1 MVAVIGDVHGCFY
14 TLIELYNQIR
24 SKYTNI
30 PIYCVGDI
38 VDRGNFSCNVMDFML
53 EEKIKFTPGNHDYM
67 FYHFFKD
74 PTSIFARSW
83 VFNGNEA
90 TLKSYRN
97 QDEKV
102 FKHIEEIRKAPL
114 FFDLEDCFIS
124 HAGVSIKYASILG
137 GLEGEE
143 FTYKVG
149 EVIEANFREDSGV
162 MWTRDPL
169 LNLGKLQ
176 IVGHTKQL
184 EITYIE
190 NSDAVYIDTGA
201 FVGNKLSAVIVEKS
215 EIIDTLEEKT
225 NMDDII

>member
-1 MVAVIGDVHGCFY
+1 MIAVIGDVHGCFY
-14 TLIELYNQIR
+14 TLIELYNSIR
-24 SKYTNI
+24 KKYKDI

-38 VDRGNFSCNVMDFML
+38 VDRGNFSCNVMDFMIN
-53 EEKIKFTPGNHDYM
+53 EKILFTPGNHDYM

-90 TLKSYRN
+90 TLKSYKN

-102 FKHIEEIRKAPL
+102 FKHIEVIRSAPL
-114 FFDLEDCFIS
+114 YYDLPDCFIS
-124 HAGVSIKYASILG
+124 HAGISIKFGNVLG
-137 GLEGEE
+137 GLPEKE
-143 FTYKVG
+143 FSRKIEDV
-149 EVIEANFREDSGV
+149 VISNYREDSGV

-169 LNLGKLQ
+169 LNIGKLQ

-184 EITYIE
+184 EIIYIE

-201 FVGNKLSAVIVEKS
+201 FVGNKLSAVIVEDN
-215 EIIDTLEEKT
+215 EIIDSLEAKT
-225 NMDDII
+225 SMSDII